1 MNTAGKL
8 VELKGVD
15 TQDGIALAWLTKAG
29 IDTGVI
35 SGRTSDGF
43 RERAKMLKMKYIIQG
58 ALDKIPP
65 FERILRQSRLRP
77 DQIAYVGDDLPD
89 LPVLK
94 RVGWAAAPANARPE
108 VRSAVHFVSRAK
120 GGSGAIREIAEIL
133 LKAQGLWKGIVDEY
147 SA

>member
-1 MNTAGKL
+1 
-8 VELKGVD
+8 
-15 TQDGIALAWLTKAG
+15 
-29 IDTGVI
+29 
-35 SGRTSDGF
+35 
-43 RERAKMLKMKYIIQG
+43 MLKMKYIVQG
-58 ALDKIPP
+58 ALNKIPP

-77 DQIAYVGDDLPD
+77 DQVAYVGDDLPD